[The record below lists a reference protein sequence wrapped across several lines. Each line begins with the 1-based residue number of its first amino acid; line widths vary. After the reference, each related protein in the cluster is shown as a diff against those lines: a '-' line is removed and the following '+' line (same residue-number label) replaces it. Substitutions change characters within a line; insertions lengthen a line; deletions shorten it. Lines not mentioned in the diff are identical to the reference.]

1 MKINKGNDN
10 IKNVVKFN
18 RKIEVYKFIQESI
31 KVKTMLMNDKEIS
44 EEKIL
49 IMLEQSVQGIKKR
62 VVHPVTEF
70 IHKPLNRGGIPSIKT
85 QNQVANYIV
94 NFLNFI
100 LIEKNHI
107 YKINSIQDLLFEHG
121 AEYLTAYGQT
131 GRNKN
136 NKSIQKSTVI
146 RCEKYLTKFYYFLA
160 KKCILKHITVN
171 DFDIKEHTYVDLEIN
186 RVPESPFYSVK
197 YPEDN
202 SAIDEKL
209 LHDIP
214 KELIIPFIHTALSY
228 TPRIA
233 LGVAFQCFG
242 GIREGEIVNICRT
255 GLTPSGEFGKFGFQ
269 VKLQNRNFRPELKS
283 ISGRG
288 TPKKKRRQG
297 VFPFNGELLQMLYK
311 NHIENYKPTDGST
324 ALFVNAEGKA
334 MAKFTYEYYFNKLKK
349 QFLNILSKSET
360 PLLVNYGL
368 ELSSAKWSTHICRG
382 IFSNLI
388 AEDAQNVLQIMSAR
402 GDSNPLSSLTYL
414 NGSTKML
421 EMLKGN
427 YDDMYIDLLQ
437 TRGEI
442 LSERGMTNKNFSTGN
457 QEGK

>member
-1 MKINKGNDN
+1 MNKKVIEDTH
-10 IKNVVKFN
+10 NVVNFN
-18 RKIEVYKFIQESI
+18 RKIEVYRFIQESV
-31 KVKTMLMNDKEIS
+31 KVNKLLFNDKEIT
-44 EEKIL
+44 EERIL
-49 IMLEQSVQGIKKR
+49 IMLEQSLNGTKKR

-70 IHKPLNRGGIPSIKT
+70 IHKPLKRGGIPSIKT
-85 QNQVANYIV
+85 QNQMANYIV
-94 NFLNFI
+94 NFLNYI
-100 LIEKNHI
+100 LIEKYYV

-121 AEYLTAYGQT
+121 TEYLTEYGQT
-131 GRNKN
+131 GRTKHNKP
-136 NKSIQKSTVI
+136 IQKSTVI
-146 RCEKYLTKFYYFLA
+146 RCEKYLTEFYYFLA
-160 KKCILKHITVN
+160 KKNILKHITVN
-171 DFDIKEHTYVDLEIN
+171 DFGFKEHTYVDLEIN
-186 RVPESPFYSVK
+186 RIPESPFYSVR
-197 YPEDN
+197 YPDDN

-209 LHDIP
+209 IHDIP
-214 KELIIPFIHTALSY
+214 KELIIPFIQTALSC

-242 GIREGEIVNICRT
+242 GLRVGEVVNISRT

-269 VKLQNRNFRPELKS
+269 VKLQNKNFRPELKS
-283 ISGRG
+283 VSGRG

-297 VFPFNGELLQMLYK
+297 VFPFNGELLQILYK
-311 NHIENYKPTDGST
+311 NHKENYKPTDGST

-334 MAKFTYEYYFNKLKK
+334 MAKFTYEYYFNRLKRHFLKL
-349 QFLNILSKSET
+349 LSGSDN

-368 ELSSAKWSTHICRG
+368 ELSSAKWNTHICRG

-427 YDDMYIDLLQ
+427 YDDMYVDLLH
-437 TRGEI
+437 TREEI
-442 LSERGMTNKNFSTGN
+442 LRERGMTNKHPID
-457 QEGK
+457 